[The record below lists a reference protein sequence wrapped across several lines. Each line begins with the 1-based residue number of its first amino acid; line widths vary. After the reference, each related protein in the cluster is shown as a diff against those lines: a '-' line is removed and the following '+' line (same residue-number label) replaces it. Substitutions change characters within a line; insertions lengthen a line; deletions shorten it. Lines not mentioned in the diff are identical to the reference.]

1 MGVLSLS
8 PSLRAHFFLLL
19 LLFLHGCCCSPLRV
33 DEAAMNPLIPEI
45 SPSGS
50 PQPFLPLP
58 SPSPLSP
65 FTNSTAPKLSGL
77 CALNF
82 TAAKSLMHTTSV
94 DCYSAFAPF
103 LANVMCCPQLAAT
116 LTILVGQSSQ
126 GAASNLNEICSVRA
140 SILTEAS
147 CPVKDVFEFE
157 STLESS
163 KLLRACERIDPVKEC
178 CDAVCQNA
186 MLEAATKIA
195 LKTSDVLAQQLT
207 ATDHSSRIDDCKRV
221 VARWLVSKLDPFLA
235 KEILRG
241 LSNCDIN
248 KACPLLFPELK
259 LVEKSCRD
267 GITNETACCNSME
280 SYVSHLQKQSFIT
293 NLQAL
298 DCASSLGMKLRKLNI
313 TKNIYSLCQISLKD
327 FSLQAIGSQESG
339 CLLPSLPSDAT
350 FDKFT
355 GVSFLCDL
363 NDNIPAPWPSSLQM
377 PTSSCNKTIKI
388 PALPAATSAQS
399 GLNSEGLNLFKTSA
413 LVAFLSII
421 S

>member
-1 MGVLSLS
+1 
-8 PSLRAHFFLLL
+8 
-19 LLFLHGCCCSPLRV
+19 
-33 DEAAMNPLIPEI
+33 MNPLIPEI

-116 LTILVGQSSQ
+116 LTILVGQSSKFTNLLALNETHAKYCLSDIEQILAGQ

-327 FSLQAIGSQESG
+327 FSLQESG

-399 GLNSEGLNLFKTSA
+399 GKRQLCKFKR
-413 LVAFLSII
+413 I
-421 S
+421 